1 MVHIVIIGG
10 GPAGVTAALES
21 ARLGADVTLIEA
33 AHLGGR
39 ATWHSLVPSKVFLS
53 AAEALTAAHPW
64 LENPPSRPNLDTLR
78 ARVRAQAEAQ
88 SQRQHHALSQA
99 GVRLIEAV
107 ARFEGPHTLRLEFTA
122 GHSERLDVERVIL
135 ATGSEPIFLPGLKPD
150 GQRLLAPRAM
160 ANLTAWPEHLIMI
173 GGGVT
178 GSEYVSFFSQ
188 MGVSITWVTDLPTF
202 LPRAEPE
209 IAAGLAAAMEARGVR
224 LYPNAPVAQAENT
237 GSGVRVTLQD
247 GRTLEGSHAF
257 IAIGR
262 RADTERLNLDY
273 AGVEVTRQGVVV
285 DDYGRTNQ
293 PHIYAIGDVAGP
305 PYTVNRAQAQAR
317 VAVRHALGLP
327 TPPLKANTWVEAVYS
342 DPQVAQ
348 VGLCEDEARR
358 LGYVI
363 TVLHAE
369 AAQTLKA
376 HLGNHP
382 QGRLK
387 IIAEASS
394 GRLLG
399 AAALG
404 GHAVEVINA
413 LSLALQAGATVEHLM
428 QWAPAYPTW
437 GDLVRAAVDGYG
449 V

>member
-1 MVHIVIIGG
+1 MTHIVIIGG
-10 GPAGVTAALES
+10 GPAGVTAALEA
-21 ARLGADVTLIEA
+21 ARLGAQVTLVEA
-33 AHLGGR
+33 THVGGR
-39 ATWHSLVPSKVFLS
+39 ATWHSLVPSKVFLG
-53 AAEALTAAHPW
+53 AAEARSTAQSW
-64 LENPPSRPNLDTLR
+64 WGTLDRPDLGVLR
-78 ARVRAQAEAQ
+78 ERIRAQAEAQ
-88 SQRQHHALSQA
+88 SQRQHHALDQA
-99 GVRLIEAV
+99 GVRLLSAV
-107 ARFEGPHTLRLEFTA
+107 ASFENPYTLRVDFA
-122 GHSERLDVERVIL
+122 DGGSERLNFERAIL
-135 ATGSEPIFLPGLKPD
+135 TTGSEPIFLPGLKPD

-160 ANLTAWPEHLIMI
+160 VNLTAWPEHLIMI

-224 LYPNAPVAQAENT
+224 LYPNAPVAQAETT

-262 RADTERLNLDY
+262 RADTELLNLVA
-273 AGVEVTRQGVVV
+273 AGVEATRQGVMV
-285 DDYGRTNQ
+285 DDYGRTTQ

-327 TPPLKANTWVEAVYS
+327 TPPLAANTWVEAVYS

-348 VGLCEDEARR
+348 VGLREDEARR
-358 LGYVI
+358 QGYAV
-363 TVLHAE
+363 TVLRAE

-382 QGRLK
+382 QGMLK
-387 IIAEASS
+387 IVAEASS

-404 GHAVEVINA
+404 SLAVEVINA
-413 LSLALQAGATVEHLM
+413 LSLALQAGATLEHLTH
-428 QWAPAYPTW
+428 WAPAYPTAS
-437 GDLVRAAVDGYG
+437 DLVRAALDGYG

>member
-1 MVHIVIIGG
+1 MAQIVIIGG

-21 ARLGADVTLIEA
+21 AHLGAEVILIEA

-64 LENPPSRPNLDTLR
+64 LENPSSRPDLGTLR
-78 ARVRAQAEAQ
+78 ARVRAQAETQ
-88 SQRQHHALSQA
+88 SQRQRRALSQA

-107 ARFEGPHTLRLEFTA
+107 ARFEDPRTLRLEFST
-122 GHSERLDVERVIL
+122 GHSEHLNVDRVIL

-160 ANLTAWPEHLIMI
+160 ANLSDWPEHLIMI

-188 MGVSITWVTDLPTF
+188 MGVPTTWVTDLPTF

-209 IAAGLAAAMEARGVR
+209 IAAGLVAAMEARGVN
-224 LYPNAPVAQAENT
+224 LYPNAPVARAENT

-262 RADTERLNLDY
+262 RADTDRLNLDA
-273 AGVEVTRQGVVV
+273 AGVNVTRQGVVV
-285 DDYGRTNQ
+285 DNYGRTSQ

-305 PYTVNRAQAQAR
+305 PFTVNRAQAQAR
-317 VAVRHALGLP
+317 LAVRHALGLP
-327 TPPLKANTWVEAVYS
+327 TPPLETIVPVEAVYS

-348 VGLCEDEARR
+348 VGLSEAEARH
-358 LGYVI
+358 LGRTI
-363 TVLHAE
+363 QVLRADWDQ
-369 AAQTLKA
+369 ALKA
-376 HLGNHP
+376 HLIGHM
-382 QGRLK
+382 QGVLK
-387 IIAEASS
+387 LVVDAEN

-404 GHAVEVINA
+404 NHAVEVINA
-413 LSLALQAGATVEHLM
+413 LSLALQAGATLAHLA
-428 QWAPAYPTW
+428 QWAPAYPTL